1 MLRNF
6 TCIMCPK
13 GYDIAVTYRE
23 TEAAEKVI
31 EEVSGNQ
38 CKKGR
43 EYVCQE
49 LMNPMRNI
57 ASSVLVKG
65 GVLPLASVRLSA
77 PIPKTM
83 IFPVMEKIKKLTVCA
98 PVAEGQIVIENVL
111 GLGSDVIVTKDVESV
126 LQ

>member
-1 MLRNF
+1 
-6 TCIMCPK
+6 
-13 GYDIAVTYRE
+13 
-23 TEAAEKVI
+23 
-31 EEVSGNQ
+31 
-38 CKKGR
+38 
-43 EYVCQE
+43 
-49 LMNPMRNI
+49 MRNI

-65 GVLPLASVRLSA
+65 GVLPLTSVRLSA

-83 IFPVMEKIKKLTVCA
+83 IFPVMEEIKKLTVCA